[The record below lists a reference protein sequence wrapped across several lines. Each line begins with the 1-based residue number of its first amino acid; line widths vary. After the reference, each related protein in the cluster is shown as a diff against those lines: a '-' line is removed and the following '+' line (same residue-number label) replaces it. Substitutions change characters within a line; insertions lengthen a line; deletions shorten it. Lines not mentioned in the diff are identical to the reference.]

1 MSFHNREIGQEKIEN
16 KLLIEYSINT
26 VKKNK
31 TMIQFSIYR

>member
-16 KLLIEYSINT
+16 KLHIEYSINT